1 VFESETSLGEIYVYQ
16 RALEKY
22 DIILKAMLGTIFH
35 ELIFRPIFNLLL
47 ALYSLVG
54 DFGVAVILF
63 TIIVKIL
70 LFPLL
75 KSQTLQM
82 KRMQDI
88 QPELKKIKQKTK
100 GNKQLE
106 YLMTMSLYKQN
117 DIKMSASF
125 FSALIQLPILIAMFS
140 VVQVMI
146 RDTNAVNHLAYD
158 ITKNMAPVQQLIAD
172 HQTFKPLLFGQIDMS
187 VIPFQFNHGVH
198 SFVMAMFVLGAA
210 WTQYYIINSTS
221 VYQNPKKRRI
231 RDILAEAGEGKEP
244 DQAEINNIM
253 MGKMNKIMPIMIL
266 ISFGAIY
273 GAIAFYQF
281 ISGVM
286 SIIQRKMIM
295 DKLVATE
302 VKPADEAEV
311 EERLKRAKTAE
322 VLFQNRAK
330 QLKKSPK
337 ITTTIKTISTAETE
351 AETEHKSSSAPKSSR
366 QPKSSAKK
374 HHRKSKG

>member
-1 VFESETSLGEIYVYQ
+1 MFESETSLGEIYVCQ
-16 RALEKY
+16 RVLEKY

-295 DKLVATE
+295 DKLVVTE

-311 EERLKRAKTAE
+311 EERLKRAKAAE

-351 AETEHKSSSAPKSSR
+351 AETEPKSSSAPKSSR

>member
-1 VFESETSLGEIYVYQ
+1 
-16 RALEKY
+16 
-22 DIILKAMLGTIFH
+22 MLGTIFH

-281 ISGVM
+281 ISGIM

-295 DKLVATE
+295 DKLVVTE

-311 EERLKRAKTAE
+311 EERLKRAKAAE

-351 AETEHKSSSAPKSSR
+351 AETEPKSSSAPKSSR

>member
-1 VFESETSLGEIYVYQ
+1 MFESETSLGEIYVYQ

>member
-1 VFESETSLGEIYVYQ
+1 MFESETSLGEIYVCQ
-16 RALEKY
+16 RVLEKY
-22 DIILKAMLGTIFH
+22 DIILKVMLGTIFH

>member
-1 VFESETSLGEIYVYQ
+1 
-16 RALEKY
+16 
-22 DIILKAMLGTIFH
+22 MLGTIFH

-54 DFGVAVILF
+54 DFGVAIILF
-63 TIIVKIL
+63 TIIVKLL

-117 DIKMSASF
+117 GIKMSASF

-146 RDTNAVNHLAYD
+146 RDVNAVNHLAYD
-158 ITKNMAPVQQLIAD
+158 VTKSLAPVQQLIAD
-172 HQTFKPLLFGQIDMS
+172 HQTFKPLLLGKIDMS
-187 VIPFQFNHGVH
+187 VIPFQFNAGVH
-198 SFVMAMFVLGAA
+198 TFIMTLFVVGAA

-221 VYQNPKKRRI
+221 VYQNPQKRRI

-266 ISFGAIY
+266 VSFGALY
-273 GAIAFYQF
+273 GVIGFYQF
-281 ISGVM
+281 ISGVI
-286 SIIQRKMIM
+286 SIIQRKMILN
-295 DKLVATE
+295 KIVATE
-302 VKPADEAEV
+302 VKPADQAEV
-311 EERLKRAKTAE
+311 EERLKRAKAAE

-330 QLKKSPK
+330 QFKKSPK
-337 ITTTIKTISTAETE
+337 IKTTIKTISTTETE
-351 AETEHKSSSAPKSSR
+351 SEAEPNPVSKPKSSR
-366 QPKSSAKK
+366 QPQSSTKRNRKK
-374 HHRKSKG
+374 KG

>member
-1 VFESETSLGEIYVYQ
+1 MFESETSLGEIYVYQ

-337 ITTTIKTISTAETE
+337 ITTTIKTISTAEIE
-351 AETEHKSSSAPKSSR
+351 AETEPKSSSAPKSSR

>member
-1 VFESETSLGEIYVYQ
+1 
-16 RALEKY
+16 
-22 DIILKAMLGTIFH
+22 MLGTIFH

-54 DFGVAVILF
+54 DFGVAIILF
-63 TIIVKIL
+63 TIIVKLL

-82 KRMQDI
+82 KRMQDV
-88 QPELKKIKQKTK
+88 QPELKKIKQKAK

-117 DIKMSASF
+117 GIKMSASF

-146 RDTNAVNHLAYD
+146 RDVNAVNHLAYD
-158 ITKNMAPVQQLIAD
+158 VTKSLAPVQQLIAD
-172 HQTFKPLLFGQIDMS
+172 HQTFKPRLLGKIDMS
-187 VIPFQFNHGVH
+187 VIPFQFNTGVH
-198 SFVMAMFVLGAA
+198 TFIMTLFVVGAA

-221 VYQNPKKRRI
+221 VYQNPQKRRI

-266 ISFGAIY
+266 ISFGMIY
-273 GAIAFYQF
+273 GVIGFYQF
-281 ISGVM
+281 ISGVI
-286 SIIQRKMIM
+286 SIIQRKMILN
-295 DKLVATE
+295 KIVATE
-302 VKPADEAEV
+302 VKPADQAEV
-311 EERLKRAKTAE
+311 EERLKRAKAAE

-330 QLKKSPK
+330 QFKK
-337 ITTTIKTISTAETE
+337 TTKVKTTVRTITE
-351 AETEHKSSSAPKSSR
+351 ADDSDAPAVKQSSR
-366 QPKSSAKK
+366 QPQSSTKRNRKK
-374 HHRKSKG
+374 KG

>member
-1 VFESETSLGEIYVYQ
+1 MFESETSLGEIHVCQ
-16 RALEKY
+16 GALEKY

-281 ISGVM
+281 ISGIM

-295 DKLVATE
+295 DKLVVTE

-311 EERLKRAKTAE
+311 EERLKRAKAAE

-351 AETEHKSSSAPKSSR
+351 AETEPKSSSAPKSSR

>member
-1 VFESETSLGEIYVYQ
+1 MVFG
-16 RALEKY
+16 KY

-54 DFGVAVILF
+54 DYGVAIILF

-88 QPELKKIKQKTK
+88 QPELKKIKQKSK

-117 DIKMSASF
+117 NIKMSASF

-140 VVQVMI
+140 VIRVMVT
-146 RDTNAVNHLAYD
+146 DVNAVNHLAYD
-158 ITKNMAPVQQLIAD
+158 ITKTMAPVQQLIAN

-187 VIPFQFNHGVH
+187 VIPFQFNNGLN
-198 SFVMAMFVLGAA
+198 SFIMALFVLGAA
-210 WTQYYIINSTS
+210 WTQYYIINSAST
-221 VYQNPKKRRI
+221 YQNPQKRRI

-253 MGKMNKIMPIMIL
+253 MGKMNKIMPIMML
-266 ISFGAIY
+266 ASFGAIY
-273 GAIAFYQF
+273 GVMAFYQF
-281 ISGVM
+281 TSGLI
-286 SIIQRKMIM
+286 SIIQRKLIL
-295 DKLVATE
+295 DKIVATE
-302 VKPADEAEV
+302 VKPVDEAEV
-311 EERLKRAKTAE
+311 EERIKRAKTAE
-322 VLFQNRAK
+322 ILFQNRAK
-330 QLKKSPK
+330 QLKKSSK
-337 ITTTIKTISTAETE
+337 IKTTIKTISTAETE
-351 AETEHKSSSAPKSSR
+351 AETVVKTVNSAPKTPR
-366 QPKSSAKK
+366 QPQSSTKK
-374 HHRKSKG
+374 HHRKKKG